1 LADPFPRV
9 EREPQQFPIQRD
21 VPAPRKTSLS
31 ILERQSQ
38 AIAELEASP
47 DDAIV
52 TVGEQSPTTP
62 TATETSSGSQTTA
75 RVEREPQQFPI
86 QRDVPAPRKTSLS
99 ILERQSQAIAEVEA
113 SPDDAIVT
121 AGEQS
126 PTTPTATETS
136 SGSQTTDVP
145 SLPFRE
151 QDQRDQKADARVASS
166 NPVPEIAPQTQSQS
180 QSQQRSR
187 RPQRGAAPSPD
198 KTGAVLEIW
207 YGEKQVFQSRNA
219 PTGQPMKSIAQG
231 ETPDTLLATPDDQ
244 QGETEEN
251 EENQSGVSFADATAE
266 NEATDE
272 TGETPENEQIDQPML
287 VELLQNSDHELEL
300 DDVGNSSAPRHAN
313 DDSKPFIPLTHAAW
327 ELAPVPLNGP
337 KNFPQAEEEQGRIFQ
352 PVVNS
357 AFPDASG
364 DATGRA
370 IRQTKFEDATLAAPS
385 GLSTPDDNLQR
396 GGVIQAAN
404 STEHADTND
413 ESLWRNHQGRIP
425 QSDIAQ
431 LLASPGTVLSP
442 VVAIA
447 FGLAVCVSVV
457 LLFLLIALRIMRPGQ
472 QLPLCS
478 VSVVNGDRV
487 LESGFELEASSDQG
501 AHRGT
506 RRDVPAEYSV
516 SHRPRRVGQSEPH
529 PPARSGLAKKTIE
542 AATYDSGFRPGS
554 QPLPQATEPFVS
566 RDGMMDDVLRQNLAI
581 RDQFPRKWAEN

>member
-1 LADPFPRV
+1 VTGESNRPETNTAPADDGVAPDAAGSQTVSGSLADPFPRV

-38 AIAELEASP
+38 TIAELEASSG
-47 DDAIV
+47 DAMV
-52 TVGEQSPTTP
+52 AAEEQSVTTP
-62 TATETSSGSQTTA
+62 TATETSSGSQTT
-75 RVEREPQQFPI
+75 
-86 QRDVPAPRKTSLS
+86 
-99 ILERQSQAIAEVEA
+99 
-113 SPDDAIVT
+113 
-121 AGEQS
+121 G
-126 PTTPTATETS
+126 
-136 SGSQTTDVP
+136 VP

-151 QDQRDQKADARVASS
+151 QQQRDQKADARVASS
-166 NPVPEIAPQTQSQS
+166 NPVPEIAPQTQS

-219 PTGQPMKSIAQG
+219 PTGQPTESIAQG
-231 ETPDTLLATPDDQ
+231 ETPDTLVATPDDQ

-251 EENQSGVSFADATAE
+251 EENQSGVSFADATAENEATTETNATGE

-300 DDVGNSSAPRHAN
+300 EDVGNSSAPRHAN

-337 KNFPQAEEEQGRIFQ
+337 KNFPQAEEEQGRNFQ

-357 AFPDASG
+357 EFSDASG

-370 IRQTKFEDATLAAPS
+370 IRQTKFEDATMAAPS
-385 GLSTPDDNLQR
+385 GLSTQDDNLQR
-396 GGVIQAAN
+396 GGVTQAAN

-413 ESLWRNHQGRIP
+413 ESLWRNHQGRMP
-425 QSDIAQ
+425 QSDVAQ

-457 LLFLLIALRIMRPGQ
+457 LLFMLIALRIMRPGQ

-529 PPARSGLAKKTIE
+529 PPARSGLAKKTTE
-542 AATYDSGFRPGS
+542 ATTYDSGFRPGS
-554 QPLPQATEPFVS
+554 QPLPQAAEPFVS

>member
-1 LADPFPRV
+1 
-9 EREPQQFPIQRD
+9 
-21 VPAPRKTSLS
+21 
-31 ILERQSQ
+31 
-38 AIAELEASP
+38 
-47 DDAIV
+47 
-52 TVGEQSPTTP
+52 
-62 TATETSSGSQTTA
+62 
-75 RVEREPQQFPI
+75 
-86 QRDVPAPRKTSLS
+86 
-99 ILERQSQAIAEVEA
+99 
-113 SPDDAIVT
+113 
-121 AGEQS
+121 
-126 PTTPTATETS
+126 
-136 SGSQTTDVP
+136 
-145 SLPFRE
+145 
-151 QDQRDQKADARVASS
+151 
-166 NPVPEIAPQTQSQS
+166 
-180 QSQQRSR
+180 
-187 RPQRGAAPSPD
+187 
-198 KTGAVLEIW
+198 VLEIW

-244 QGETEEN
+244 QGETAEN

-300 DDVGNSSAPRHAN
+300 EDVGNSSAPRHAN

-337 KNFPQAEEEQGRIFQ
+337 KNFPQAEEEQGRMFQ

-370 IRQTKFEDATLAAPS
+370 IRQTKFEDATLASPS

-404 STEHADTND
+404 STEHADSND

-554 QPLPQATEPFVS
+554 QPLPQAAEPLVS